1 MPNNFEYWFDQEST
15 ANHKLLVFKYFAKL
29 EKMEL
34 SMVKQNVSN
43 EAIKRTPISWLNHD
57 LCATS

>member
-43 EAIKRTPISWLNHD
+43 EAIKRTPIS
-57 LCATS
+57 